1 MESELEER
9 DVASYASSRVRRP
22 LCGES
27 DSLPSSELRALSGA
41 LSPEAVR
48 KAMNSTRTLV
58 VASRPGLA
66 RMNLRNIPSSSFDRS
81 SMLSWAVR

>member
-9 DVASYASSRVRRP
+9 DVAWYSTPRRLP

-48 KAMNSTRTLV
+48 KAMNSTRTFV
-58 VASRPGLA
+58 VASSPGLS
-66 RMNLRNIPSSSFDRS
+66 RMN
-81 SMLSWAVR
+81 

>member
-9 DVASYASSRVRRP
+9 EVAWYSTSRRLP

-48 KAMNSTRTLV
+48 KAINSTRALV
-58 VASRPGLA
+58 VASSPGLS
-66 RMNLRNIPSSSFDRS
+66 RMNWRNIPSSSFDRS
-81 SMLSWAVR
+81 SMLS

>member
-9 DVASYASSRVRRP
+9 DVAWYSTSRRLP

-58 VASRPGLA
+58 VASSPGLA
-66 RMNLRNIPSSSFDRS
+66 RMNWRNIPSSSLDRS
-81 SMLSWAVR
+81 SMLS

>member
-9 DVASYASSRVRRP
+9 DVASKTASRLRLPR
-22 LCGES
+22 CGES
-27 DSLPSSELRALSGA
+27 DSLLSSELTVLSGG

-58 VASRPGLA
+58 VASSPGLF
-66 RMNLRNIPSSSFDRS
+66 RMNWRNISSSSLDNNSTLR
-81 SMLSWAVR
+81 WAVR